1 MMQQRRTF
9 FTGIAGVALLLCGLL
24 PLHARDAAPVAGKP
38 AQVAAVPKVALQ
50 TSMGKIVLELH
61 PDKAPKSVAN
71 FLRYVE
77 AGRYQ
82 DTIFHR
88 VIEGFMIQGG
98 GFNQAMVQQPGFA
111 PIANEAA
118 NGLKNKRYTVAMAR
132 TADPHSASSQFFINT
147 SDNASLDHPSP
158 DGWGYAVFGTVV
170 EGQKVVDRI
179 EQTPTARQG
188 AFQDVPVKPVII
200 QSARLLP

>member
-1 MMQQRRTF
+1 MTQHRRTF
-9 FTGIAGVALLLCGLL
+9 FTGMAGMALMLCGLL
-24 PLHARDAAPVAGKP
+24 PLHAKHTTQAIDKP
-38 AQVAAVPKVALQ
+38 AQAAAAPKVALQ

-71 FLRYVE
+71 FLRYVD

-82 DTIFHR
+82 DTVFHR

-98 GFNQAMVQQPGFA
+98 GFDKDMVQKKTFA
-111 PIANEAA
+111 SIANEAA

-132 TADPHSASSQFFINT
+132 TSDPHSASSQFFINT
-147 SDNASLDHPSP
+147 NDNASLDHPSP

-179 EQTPTARQG
+179 QQVPTSRQG
-188 AFQDVPVKPVII
+188 PFQDVPVKPVFI
-200 QSARLLP
+200 QSAKLLP